1 MQPAEGDIQEEQHRS
16 PAVKKLVPK
25 SLVNDFLTS
34 LGHSK
39 GSRTLILIGDT
50 DAAVVS
56 SSSASKRKLDVET
69 GEAVDASPAM
79 KRHKSSE
86 SAQQKRN
93 KLSTATRIRRIGTT
107 PKRTHDRRG
116 NLVLGSR
123 AFFSDT
129 DDSAEEDQAQKPTNL
144 MAMFGEYTR
153 KREAERLAEVAP
165 PTAEA
170 GPNNPNPD
178 QATEQAA
185 EEPAAENPELAHT
198 VEQAIIIQPEAEVE
212 AATQYGQP
220 TLPETSVPEIR
231 LPETPRNT
239 RRWGL
244 GSLMGSVSRFVPNI
258 PTFRRTPASQMQ
270 VSTGQNV
277 NHSVNHAIENSSA
290 PTAAAVVAPNPVN
303 ATIALA
309 PAPVTEPALPDHV
322 VRTIRPTG
330 PMPRW
335 NAFAPKP
342 GQTFG
347 HLNQA
352 TPSTRRQFVGN
363 NAQTEPRVRKD
374 PTNELDTQAKVTSHG
389 SSSQHLFVDRKRVIE
404 ARKIERQR
412 QFLISQ
418 QKLIDDEVARKVR
431 EALEEHQRLRTEADN
446 ATVPGTKR
454 KRLPSPD
461 IIPNPPGCSYGM
473 DLNYFGS
480 DSSGDELDDNEVTTG
495 QMESPSTRPMKR
507 ARMSS
512 ESQASPFDRVIG
524 DPHRPAPYT
533 GKMFADPKPNLFFQP
548 VAPSR
553 TFTTPEESD
562 SDSDA
567 GKEAGAAPSK
577 DKDKTKETTS
587 TISSAT
593 DKSSSGSTVTSGPAS
608 SSIPDSSSAKAPD
621 TWKQPPPPA
630 PKPSHMELPSTGAA
644 PTDVDTLARA
654 RARALQHTPKQPSS
668 LRFSSRLSS
677 STVASL
683 SDIGVGDNSAAA
695 KSPLSND
702 QSRGALSDIT
712 ESQNQIMDDSTDQ
725 DNDITPQHRPI
736 DTEVQEA
743 VDAIPADQLLEFDFP
758 APSQNYSD
766 MGFDPDVV
774 AAVMQDWTPN
784 DTANAHQMFEAD
796 FNAWKQEQAGARVAG
811 GQA

>member
-1 MQPAEGDIQEEQHRS
+1 M
-16 PAVKKLVPK
+16 PK

-34 LGHSK
+34 LDHGK
-39 GSRTLILIGDT
+39 GTRTLILIGDT
-50 DAAVVS
+50 DAAGV

-69 GEAVDASPAM
+69 AEAVDPSPAM
-79 KRHKSSE
+79 KRHKASE
-86 SAQQKRN
+86 SAQQKRT

-129 DDSAEEDQAQKPTNL
+129 DDSAEEEDHSQKPVNL

-153 KREAERLAEVAP
+153 KRETERLAEVAP
-165 PTAEA
+165 PNTEA
-170 GPNNPNPD
+170 GPNNTNLD
-178 QATEQAA
+178 QATEHGA

-198 VEQAIIIQPEAEVE
+198 FEQAIVIQPEVDVE
-212 AATQYGQP
+212 AATQRGQP
-220 TLPETSVPEIR
+220 SLPETSVPEIR

-244 GSLMGSVSRFVPNI
+244 GSLMGSVSRFVPTI
-258 PTFRRTPASQMQ
+258 STFRRTPASQMQ
-270 VSTGQNV
+270 LSTSENVS
-277 NHSVNHAIENSSA
+277 HSDNQGIESSSA
-290 PTAAAVVAPNPVN
+290 PTAAAVVAPNPVDV
-303 ATIALA
+303 TIALTPA
-309 PAPVTEPALPDHV
+309 PATVPVLQDHA

-342 GQTFG
+342 GQTIG
-347 HLNQA
+347 HRNPN
-352 TPSTRRQFVGN
+352 TPSTHRQFVGN
-363 NAQTEPRVRKD
+363 NAQTEPRVRND
-374 PTNELDTQAKVTSHG
+374 PTIELDAQANVNSQG
-389 SSSQHLFVDRKRVIE
+389 SSAIDIFRERKRAKE
-404 ARKIERQR
+404 ARKIELQNAKR
-412 QFLISQ
+412 QFLNSQ
-418 QKLIDDEVARKVR
+418 QKLIDDEVARKVK
-431 EALEEHQRLRTEADN
+431 EALEEHQRLRTEAEK

-461 IIPNPPGCSYGM
+461 VIPNPPGSSYGM
-473 DLNYFGS
+473 HLDYFGS
-480 DSSGDELDDNEVTTG
+480 DSSGDELGDDEVTTE
-495 QMESPSTRPMKR
+495 QIESPSTRPMKR

-512 ESQASPFDRVIG
+512 ESQTSPSDRVIG

-567 GKEAGAAPSK
+567 SEEAGAAPSK
-577 DKDKTKETTS
+577 DKDKTRETTNTVS
-587 TISSAT
+587 GSA
-593 DKSSSGSTVTSGPAS
+593 DKSSSISTVASGPAN
-608 SSIPDSSSAKAPD
+608 SSIPDSSSATAPD

-644 PTDVDTLARA
+644 PADVDTLARA
-654 RARALQHTPKQPSS
+654 RARALQHTPKQPSG

-677 STVASL
+677 STVATP
-683 SDIGVGDNSAAA
+683 SDIGVGHNSPAAM
-695 KSPLSND
+695 SPLSNE
-702 QSRGALSDIT
+702 QSHEALGDIT
-712 ESQNQIMDDSTDQ
+712 ESQNQIMDDSMDK
-725 DNDITPQHRPI
+725 DNDNTPQLGPI
-736 DTEVQEA
+736 DTEVQQA

-758 APSQNYSD
+758 APSQNYAD

-784 DTANAHQMFEAD
+784 DTENAHQTFEAD
-796 FNAWKQEQAGARVAG
+796 FNVWKQEQAGSRVVSGPA
-811 GQA
+811 